1 MNQQDRIRERHQL
14 KQLSLCVALALP
26 ALAIAQQQADAAPD
40 TLPEVVVKAQKQRD
54 TTEGTGSYTTNGK
67 SRTATPLGLS
77 LRDTPQSVSV
87 VTQQRIED
95 QGMLNVTDA
104 IKHVTGVSVNQYET
118 NRGQFTARGFNINAL
133 MIDGVPT
140 TWEQPWSSGEIL
152 SSLATYDRVE
162 VVRGAT
168 GLTTG
173 AGDPSAAINLVRKRA
188 SSKEFTG
195 KVEAD
200 IGSWNQRRVMGDLS
214 TALNEAKTLRARVV
228 AEHSERDSWVDNLKN
243 KNQSVYATIE
253 ADVGRNTLLSAGFGR
268 QENKTNGPMWGGL
281 PTWYANGA
289 DTHLD
294 RSTSTA
300 AKWTRWDSTY
310 DSAFVALEHRFDNDW
325 KVKASFNQGDRHADS
340 YLLYLSGAP
349 DQTTGAGMW
358 ASPGSYKVHTKQED
372 VGLQASGP
380 FKLFGRTH
388 ELALGY
394 TYSRQNFLA
403 QSRPGGSGGAVTNF
417 NTWDGSY
424 AEPSWGPLSFYG
436 EGTVTQEAAYGA
448 TRLSLTD
455 RLKVILG
462 ARVTNYQR
470 SGDEYNTEP
479 FTMTVKR
486 EVTPY
491 AGIVFDLNDTYS
503 LYASHTDI
511 FQPQTER
518 DVQGKYLAPITGK
531 ATEMGI
537 KGEFL
542 DGRLNASAAVF
553 RIKQNNLAQ
562 SAGVDIP
569 GTSPAEKAYVAVEG
583 AASTGFELE
592 LSGELAQGWN
602 GTVGYSQFKAEDAK
616 GVDVNSIYPRKLL
629 RLFTSYQL
637 PGALSAVTIGG
648 GVNWQSST
656 YTYVT
661 TLSRNIDQGAY
672 ALVDLMA
679 RYAISKDLSAQ
690 LNVNNVFDKTYYGM
704 FAAYNQFTYGAP
716 RNATLSLRYKF

>member
-1 MNQQDRIRERHQL
+1 MYQPDRIREQHRI
-14 KQLSLCVALALP
+14 KQLSLCVALAIP
-26 ALAIAQQQADAAPD
+26 ALASAQQPSDTSPDA
-40 TLPEVVVKAQKQRD
+40 LPEIVVKAPKQRD
-54 TTEGTGSYTTNGK
+54 TTEGTGSYTTTGK

-87 VTQQRIED
+87 VTQQRIAD
-95 QGMLNVTDA
+95 QGMLTVTDA
-104 IKHVTGVSVNQYET
+104 VKHVTGVSVNQYET

-140 TWEQPWSSGEIL
+140 TWEQPWSSGEII

-200 IGSWNQRRVMGDLS
+200 VGSWNQRRVMGDLS

-243 KNQSVYATIE
+243 KSQSVYATLE

-268 QENKTNGPMWGGL
+268 QENKTKGPMWGGL
-281 PTWYANGA
+281 PTWYADGA
-289 DTHLD
+289 DTHWD

-310 DSAFVALEHRFDNDW
+310 DNAFVSLEHRFDNDW
-325 KVKASFNQGDRHADS
+325 KVKGSYSQGDRHADS

-349 DQTTGAGMW
+349 SQTTGAGMW

-380 FKLFGRTH
+380 FQMFGRTH

-394 TYSRQNFLA
+394 SYSRQNFLA
-403 QSRPGGSGGAVTNF
+403 QSRAGTGGAVANF

-424 AEPSWGPLSFYG
+424 AEPAWGPLSYYG

-448 TRLSLTD
+448 TRLGLTD
-455 RLKVILG
+455 RLKFILG

-470 SGDEYNTEP
+470 SGDQYNTAP
-479 FTMTVKR
+479 FTMTFKR
-486 EVTPY
+486 ELTPY
-491 AGIVFDLNDTYS
+491 AGVVFDLNDTYS

-511 FQPQTER
+511 FQPQQKR
-518 DVQGKYLAPITGK
+518 DVQGNYLEPITGK
-531 ATEMGI
+531 GTELGV

-553 RIKQNNLAQ
+553 RIRQDNLAQ
-562 SAGVDIP
+562 SAGVTIA
-569 GTSPAEKAYVAVEG
+569 GTSPAETAYVPVEG
-583 AASTGFELE
+583 ATSTGFELE
-592 LSGELAQGWN
+592 LSGELAQGWS
-602 GTVGYSQFKAEDAK
+602 GTIGYSQFKAEDAL

-629 RLFTSYQL
+629 RLFTTYQL

-661 TLSRNIDQGAY
+661 TLSRNINQGAY

-679 RYAISKDLSAQ
+679 RYTISKDLSAQ

-716 RNATLSLRYKF
+716 RNATLSLQYKF

>member
-1 MNQQDRIRERHQL
+1 MNQQDRTRERHQL
-14 KQLSLCVALALP
+14 KHLSLCVALALP
-26 ALAIAQQQADAAPD
+26 ALAIAQQQTDTAPE
-40 TLPEVVVKAQKQRD
+40 TLPEIVVKAQKQRD
-54 TTEGTGSYTTNGK
+54 TTEGTGSYTTTGK

-95 QGMLNVTDA
+95 QGMLTVTDA
-104 IKHVTGVSVNQYET
+104 VKHVTGVSVNQYET

-140 TWEQPWSSGEIL
+140 TWEQPWSSGEII
-152 SSLATYDRVE
+152 SSLAPYDRVE

-173 AGDPSAAINLVRKRA
+173 AGDPSAAVNLVRKRA
-188 SSKEFTG
+188 TAKEFTG

-200 IGSWNQRRVMGDLS
+200 VGSWNQRRVMGDLS

-243 KNQSVYATIE
+243 KTQAIYGTIE
-253 ADVGRNTLLSAGFGR
+253 ADVGRNTVLSAGFSR
-268 QENKTNGPMWGGL
+268 QENDSKGPMWGGL

-289 DTHLD
+289 DTNWD
-294 RSTSTA
+294 RSASTA

-310 DSAFVALEHRFDNDW
+310 DNVFVALEHRFDNDW
-325 KVKASFNQGDRHADS
+325 RIKASYNQGDRHADS

-349 DQTTGAGMW
+349 NQTTGAGMW

-380 FKLFGRTH
+380 FKLLGRTH

-394 TYSRQNFLA
+394 SYSRQNFLA
-403 QSRPGGSGGAVTNF
+403 QSRAGTGGAVANF

-424 AEPSWGPLSFYG
+424 AEPAWGPLSYYG
-436 EGTVTQEAAYGA
+436 ERTVTQEAAYGA

-455 RLKVILG
+455 QLKLVLG
-462 ARVTNYQR
+462 ARMTNYQR
-470 SGDEYNTEP
+470 SGDQYNTDP

-486 EVTPY
+486 ELTPY
-491 AGIVFDLNDTYS
+491 AGVIFDLNETYS

-511 FQPQTER
+511 FQPQQKR
-518 DVQGKYLAPITGK
+518 DVNGNYLEPITGK
-531 ATEMGI
+531 GTEAGV
-537 KGEFL
+537 KAEFL
-542 DGRLNASAAVF
+542 GGRLNASAAVF
-553 RIKQNNLAQ
+553 RIRQDNLAQ
-562 SAGVDIP
+562 SAGVTIP
-569 GTSPAEKAYVAVEG
+569 GTSPAETAYVAVEG
-583 AASTGFELE
+583 ATSTGFELE
-592 LSGELAQGWN
+592 VSGEVTNGWN
-602 GTVGYSQFKAEDAK
+602 ATVGYSQFKAEDAK

-629 RLFTSYQL
+629 RLFTTYRL
-637 PGALSAVTIGG
+637 PGALHAVTLGA

-661 TLSRNIDQGAY
+661 TLGRNINQGSY

-716 RNATLSLRYKF
+716 RNATLSLQYKF